1 MTGPFF
7 LMEKLAPGVSPATSD
22 WLYMMIRPD
31 GALMGITGGKGSANV
46 TFCAKC
52 HNKAL
57 AGQDH
62 LFFLPEEFW
71 VRN

>member
-1 MTGPFF
+1 
-7 LMEKLAPGVSPATSD
+7 
-22 WLYMMIRPD
+22 
-31 GALMGITGGKGSANV
+31 MGITGGKGSANV